1 MAEASK
7 QRLSN
12 TTGRIDPIAEEACN
26 LDSAAKNVDD
36 SLADMTPAAPMGLHL
51 RCPQCLDLVPVAE
64 QSQDHIQC
72 TSCGS
77 QIAWLGAETL
87 ASPAPKGSGA
97 EVGERIG
104 RFELIER
111 LGAGGF
117 GEVWKARDTQLD
129 RTVAVKIPHRGSL
142 GSEGIEKFL
151 REARAAAQLR
161 HPNIV
166 SVHEVGL
173 DGKRIYIVADFI
185 EGLSLDK
192 WMSGRKLAYCDC
204 AALCVKIADG
214 LHHAHEEGV
223 IHRDLKPSNIMID
236 RRGEPHIMDFGLA
249 KREAGET
256 TMTMDGQILG
266 TPAYMSPEQAKGL
279 AHGADR
285 RTDVYSMGVILFE
298 LLTGERPFRGSLQM
312 LLKQVMQDEPVSP
325 RNLDG
330 HVPRDLETICLK
342 CLQKEP
348 ARRYPTAKDLSEEL
362 GRYLAGRPIKA
373 RPVSALER
381 MVRWCGRN
389 RLVAAS
395 ALAAVLCLLFGLV
408 AATVGYVR
416 TSRALDISQQSLDKS
431 RQSLRWAE
439 QTVDDFFTD
448 VSENTLLYQP
458 GMQRLRKEL
467 LQHARDYYEKFLLQS
482 GGDEVVRD
490 ELARAHYRVGW
501 ITDEIESPIKAM
513 SSYEKARE
521 MQTRLLDADP
531 ENSERLKD
539 LGDTHNR
546 IGMALHKQ
554 QQLDRSLEAYRKA
567 IDVRSRLAALTP
579 NDRESHR
586 MLANT
591 YMNIGLLEIDRVNY
605 DNAQQNLEQAQ
616 SIRLQSP
623 GSGDDPKLRRDLAK
637 GYYNLAKLA
646 MAQRVRADNDTDL
659 AQQWCN
665 RGRQWCEKA
674 AVLFKALAERNRA
687 DLDMRYLWAACYF
700 MEAKLANAGVI
711 YGSEPGEN
719 LKKALDETLALY
731 QQSSDILEPLAQKNP
746 DVTEYQLSLAE
757 LYIRMAEIQYEQ
769 KSLPEATASIDQAEE
784 ILTRLTTDCG
794 DTARYWKDFAGTWS
808 FIGMHHTDQLRRR
821 KALETLETWQKYLE
835 QVAAE
840 SPGAIGVQEPLQL
853 TRGAIE
859 SIKKSDSE
867 AENPP
872 L

>member
-1 MAEASK
+1 MAETSK
-7 QRLSN
+7 HRLSN
-12 TTGRIDPIAEEACN
+12 TTGRIDPIAEEVCD
-26 LDSAAKNVDD
+26 LDSVAKNVDD
-36 SLADMTPAAPMGLHL
+36 SLADKTPAAPMGLHL
-51 RCPQCLDLVPVAE
+51 RCPQCLDLVPVADH
-64 QSQDHIQC
+64 SQDHIQC

-77 QIAWLGAETL
+77 QIAWVGSETL
-87 ASPAPKGSGA
+87 TLPAAKGSGA
-97 EVGERIG
+97 EAGERIG

-117 GEVWKARDTQLD
+117 GEVWKAKDTQLD
-129 RTVAVKIPHRGSL
+129 RTVAVKIPHRGLL
-142 GSEGIEKFL
+142 GSEEMEKFL

-185 EGLSLDK
+185 EGQSLDK
-192 WMSGRKLAYCDC
+192 WLSGRKLAYCDC
-204 AALCVKIADG
+204 AALCIKIAEG

-298 LLTGERPFRGSLQM
+298 MLTGERPFRGSLQM

-325 RNLDG
+325 RKLDG
-330 HVPRDLETICLK
+330 HVPRDLDTICLK

-362 GRYLAGRPIKA
+362 GRYLAGKPIQA

-395 ALAAVLCLLFGLV
+395 AAAAVLCLLFGLV
-408 AATVGYVR
+408 ASSVGYVR
-416 TSRALDISQQSLDKS
+416 TSRALENSEQARRRERKAFEEERKAIDDWYTQISED
-431 RQSLRWAE
+431 
-439 QTVDDFFTD
+439 
-448 VSENTLLYQP
+448 TLLNQP
-458 GMQRLRKEL
+458 GLQRIRKDLLLRS
-467 LQHARDYYEKFLLQS
+467 RDYYENFLVKS
-482 GGDEVVRD
+482 GNDETVQD
-490 ELARAHYRVGW
+490 ELARAQFRVGW
-501 ITDEIESPIKAM
+501 ITDEIESPVKAM

-554 QQLDRSLEAYRKA
+554 HQLDRSLEAYQNA
-567 IDVRSRLAALTP
+567 ISVRSRLTAFTP

-591 YMNIGLLEIDRVNY
+591 YMNIGLLEIDRGNY
-605 DNAQQNLEQAQ
+605 DNARQNLDQAQ
-616 SIRLQSP
+616 SIRLRFHDA
-623 GSGDDPKLRRDLAK
+623 GDDPKLRRDLAK
-637 GYYNLAKLA
+637 GYYGLAKLA
-646 MAQRVRADNDTDL
+646 MAERLRADNDSDL
-659 AQQWCN
+659 ARQWCKD
-665 RGRQWCEKA
+665 GRQWCENA
-674 AVLFKALAERNRA
+674 AELFKALAESNRA
-687 DLDMRYLWAACYF
+687 DLDMRYSWAACYF

-731 QQSSDILEPLAQKNP
+731 QQSRDILEPLAQKNP
-746 DVTEYQLSLAE
+746 DVTEYQLTLVE
-757 LYIRMAEIQYEQ
+757 LYIRIAEIQYEQ
-769 KSLPEATASIDQAEE
+769 KAFPTAMASIDEAEE
-784 ILTRLTTDCG
+784 ILTRLTLDCG

-808 FIGMHHTDQLRRR
+808 FIGMYHTDPSRRS

-840 SPGAIGVQEPLQL
+840 SPGAAGVQEPLKL

-859 SIKKSDSE
+859 NIKNSNPE
-867 AENPP
+867 AGKQSP
-872 L
+872 